1 MAKKKIV
8 KKDASDKKKPVT
20 KKPVD
25 KKEVVELVLKDA
37 IQHINVYPKY
47 NPLRK

>member
-1 MAKKKIV
+1 MTKKTI
-8 KKDASDKKKPVT
+8 KKAAPKKSKQIE

-25 KKEVVELVLKDA
+25 KKEVVEVVLKDA
-37 IQHINVYPKY
+37 VQYIKVYPKY

>member
-1 MAKKKIV
+1 MAKKKVV

-20 KKPVD
+20 KKSVD
-25 KKEVVELVLKDA
+25 KKEVVEVSVKSSV
-37 IQHINVYPKY
+37 QQINVYPKY